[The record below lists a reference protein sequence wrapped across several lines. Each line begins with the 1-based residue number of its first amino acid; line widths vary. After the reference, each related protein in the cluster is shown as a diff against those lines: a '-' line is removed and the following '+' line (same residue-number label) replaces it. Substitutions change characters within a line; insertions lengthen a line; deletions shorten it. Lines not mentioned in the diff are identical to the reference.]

1 MDKYKIVYISDFS
14 LGEKQNGVATA
25 RSGYSGIGMALCQKL
40 QEMGHDVKALG
51 IGYTGQEHGGTFS
64 LVPCGS
70 PRDAAGV
77 LNNLKYMW
85 KPDVVVVALDIHF
98 FQEMFFPVAKKL
110 GIKYICITPLES
122 EPLCMTW
129 ANLLGQMNKVFF
141 ISEFGTEEAKK
152 AGVNAEHLKVG
163 IDTNSWRLRTNEE
176 YLSIRKT
183 LGFEE
188 DDFVV
193 LTVAD
198 NQERKNLSAGLE
210 IISELKRVHKVKVK
224 HVLVTREDSMVGWKL
239 YDLAM
244 RLGISSDLRVFKSG
258 LPFMELYMLYVA
270 SDAFLL
276 CSKGE
281 GLGIPVMEAMA
292 VGIPI
297 VANKVG
303 AIRELLKDGRGFI
316 VEPEYQM
323 IDPFGN
329 QNRYFINKFV
339 AVQELSYISENKEN
353 LHGVIARAR
362 EFVEQMNWNVPAEQ
376 LAKAIGEVVDEQG
389 LPIS

>member
-1 MDKYKIVYISDFS
+1 
-14 LGEKQNGVATA
+14 
-25 RSGYSGIGMALCQKL
+25 
-40 QEMGHDVKALG
+40 MGHDVKALG

-64 LVPCGS
+64 LIPCGS

-98 FQEMFFPVAKKL
+98 FQEMFYPVAKKL
-110 GIKYICITPLES
+110 EIKYICITPLES

-163 IDTNSWRLRTNEE
+163 IDTKSWRLRTNEE

-210 IISELKRVHKVKVK
+210 IISELKKVHKVKVK
-224 HVLVTREDSMVGWKL
+224 HILVTREDSMVGWKL

-258 LPFMELYMLYVA
+258 LPFAELYMLYVA

-281 GLGIPVMEAMA
+281 GLGIPVMESMA
-292 VGIPI
+292 VGIPV

-303 AIRELLKDGRGFI
+303 AIHELLESGRGFI

-339 AVQELSYISENKEN
+339 AVQELSYISENKDN

-362 EFVEQMNWNVPAEQ
+362 EFVEQMDWSVPAEQ
-376 LAKAIGEVVDEQG
+376 LAKAIGEIVNEQG
-389 LPIS
+389 LPVS